1 MAIQFTDHG
10 KPIPNGNLLIVDGLN
25 IAFRWKHAGNLAFC
39 DEYIRTIKS
48 LAKSYDCG
56 EIVVLGDGGSD
67 YRKELYPEY
76 KANRKERFAEQTKE
90 EEELFLEFISELEF
104 TMKTLRE
111 KENILTL
118 KYKGVEADDIA
129 AFLCENRENMGL
141 ENIWLISSD
150 KDWDLL
156 VDENIS
162 RFSTVTRKE
171 ITLDNWDEHYDFDPE
186 QYLTFKCLTGD
197 KGDNVPGV
205 MGVGPKRAVTLM
217 QNMGD
222 IFDIANSLPIH
233 GKYKYIENL
242 NNFGKDQL
250 LLNVELMDL
259 KLNPV
264 SHIGVENAQEI
275 LEKVENYV
283 SEDRL

>member
-1 MAIQFTDHG
+1 MAISFTNHG

-25 IAFRWKHAGNLAFC
+25 LAFRWKHQGNLDFEH
-39 DEYIRTIKS
+39 DYVRTVKS

-56 EIVVLGDGGSD
+56 EVVVLGDGGST

-76 KANRKERFAEQTKE
+76 KQNRKDRYAEQTPE
-90 EEELFLEFISELEF
+90 EEAEFLEFLQEF
-104 TMKTLRE
+104 GVTMNKCKYE
-111 KENILTL
+111 GFLTL
-118 KYKGVEADDIA
+118 KYQGVEADDIA
-129 AFLCENRENMGL
+129 ALICQNRENLGI

-171 ITLDNWDEHYDFDPE
+171 TTVHNWDEHYDFDPSY
-186 QYLTFKCLTGD
+186 YLTFKCLTGD

-205 MGVGPKRAVTLM
+205 AGIGPKRATQM
-217 QNMGD
+217 IEQYGD
-222 IFDIANSLPIH
+222 IFDIMASLPID
-233 GKYKYIENL
+233 GKYKYIQNL
-242 NNFGKDQL
+242 NEFGSDAL
-250 LLNVELMDL
+250 ELNIKLMDL
-259 KLNPV
+259 
-264 SHIGVENAQEI
+264 SFDTENAVRGHGQEI
-275 LEKVENYV
+275 IGLVENYV

>member
-1 MAIQFTDHG
+1 MAISFTNHG

-25 IAFRWKHAGNLAFC
+25 LAFRWKHQGNLDFEH
-39 DEYIRTIKS
+39 DYVRTVKS

-56 EIVVLGDGGSD
+56 EVVVLGDGGST

-76 KANRKERFAEQTKE
+76 KQNRKDRYAEQTPE
-90 EEELFLEFISELEF
+90 EEAEFLEFLQEF
-104 TMKTLRE
+104 GVTMNKCKYE
-111 KENILTL
+111 GFLTL
-118 KYKGVEADDIA
+118 KYQGVEADDIA
-129 AFLCENRENMGL
+129 ALICQNRENLGI

-171 ITLDNWDEHYDFDPE
+171 TTVHNWDEHYDFDPSY
-186 QYLTFKCLTGD
+186 YLTFKCLTGD

-205 MGVGPKRAVTLM
+205 AGIGPKRATQM
-217 QNMGD
+217 IEQYGD
-222 IFDIANSLPIH
+222 IFDIMASLPID
-233 GKYKYIENL
+233 GRYKYIQNL
-242 NNFGKDQL
+242 NEFGSDAL
-250 LLNVELMDL
+250 ELNIKLMDL
-259 KLNPV
+259 
-264 SHIGVENAQEI
+264 SFDVENAVMGHGQEI
-275 LEKVENYV
+275 IGLVENYV

>member
-1 MAIQFTDHG
+1 MAISFTNHG

-25 IAFRWKHAGNLAFC
+25 LAFRWKHQGNLDFEH
-39 DEYIRTIKS
+39 DYVRTVKS

-56 EIVVLGDGGSD
+56 EVVVLGDGGST

-76 KANRKERFAEQTKE
+76 KQNRKDRYAEQTPE
-90 EEELFLEFISELEF
+90 EEAEFLEFLQEF
-104 TMKTLRE
+104 GVTMNKCKYE
-111 KENILTL
+111 GFLTL
-118 KYKGVEADDIA
+118 KYQGVEADDIA
-129 AFLCENRENMGL
+129 ALICQNRENLGI

-171 ITLDNWDEHYDFDPE
+171 TTVHNWDEHYDFDPSY
-186 QYLTFKCLTGD
+186 YLTFKCLTGD

-205 MGVGPKRAVTLM
+205 AGIGPKRATQM
-217 QNMGD
+217 IEQYGD
-222 IFDIANSLPIH
+222 IFDIMASLPID
-233 GKYKYIENL
+233 GKYKYIQNL
-242 NNFGKDQL
+242 NEFGSDAL
-250 LLNVELMDL
+250 ELNIKLMDL
-259 KLNPV
+259 
-264 SHIGVENAQEI
+264 SFDTENAVLGHGQEI
-275 LEKVENYV
+275 IGLVENYV